1 MTLSPVKSSAVSS
14 AEEFLC
20 EIEPSIMQRRD
31 LIGLEQMEGIE
42 DETSHW
48 SDAFD
53 TDKGIVFTDLSLT
66 IRIERDLPALN
77 TLDQPRP
84 AQLCM
89 KKVKVG
95 LQKLWESTKAPT
107 LKIQKLVMKL
117 CQFLTK
123 NYETLCYF
131 DLKLCLSY
139 AIKLTIFKNILN
151 I

>member
-1 MTLSPVKSSAVSS
+1 
-14 AEEFLC
+14 
-20 EIEPSIMQRRD
+20 
-31 LIGLEQMEGIE
+31 MEGIE

-53 TDKGIVFTDLSLT
+53 TEKGIVFTDLSLT

-77 TLDQPRP
+77 SRP
-84 AQLCM
+84 AQASTVM
-89 KKVKVG
+89 HQESKGWTPETVEVIH
-95 LQKLWESTKAPT
+95 ESTKAPT

-117 CQFLTK
+117 CRFLTK